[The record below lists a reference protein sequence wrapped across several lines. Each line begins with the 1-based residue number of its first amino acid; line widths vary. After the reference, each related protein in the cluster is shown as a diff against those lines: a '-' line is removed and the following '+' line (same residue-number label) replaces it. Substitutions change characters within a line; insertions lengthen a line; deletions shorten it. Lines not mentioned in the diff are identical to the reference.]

1 MVTPSSLR
9 FIVLICCCCS
19 LLANSCSE
27 GVKGGDGIET
37 NIAIA
42 PLDSLEVLP
51 WVYDAEGDS
60 MVFSMDMDSAQLS
73 VTAIIHLLNQKYDG
87 LIQLDF
93 LKQSHDTV
101 FVAIPDAQN
110 LTQSMGTTGAFGYL
124 SEVTY
129 SLTEVPGVAAVN
141 LQFEEGDHASPGVYT
156 RKDFSNK
163 ILD

>member
-27 GVKGGDGIET
+27 GVKGEDGIEK
-37 NIAIA
+37 NIAAA
-42 PLDSLEVLP
+42 PIDSLELLP

-60 MVFSMDMDSAQLS
+60 MVFSTDVDSSQLS
-73 VTAIIHLLNQKYDG
+73 VAVIINLLNQKYEG
-87 LIQLDF
+87 IIELDF

-101 FVAIPDAQN
+101 FVAIPDAQY

-129 SLTEVPGVAAVN
+129 SLTEVPGVSAVGI
-141 LQFEEGDHASPGVYT
+141 QFEEGDHASPGVYT